1 MSHPHVNTSDTLA
14 ADLTAALPGN
24 LLQRVTELEAAVG
37 RLLTETGRIVDAGRR
52 ASELQ
57 PTVDGLAVTA
67 GPLPALHTAV
77 TSSAAAVA
85 ALERSLPGSGGVTQ
99 PALNDVRGRLP
110 VHATNRYATRD
121 LATLRR
127 VVIHHTVTRG
137 DIPPDRIAQ
146 VQVAQGRAGIT
157 YHFLIT
163 SDGTIYWTQA
173 LEMVVE
179 QMLNPQTNA
188 ESVAVALAGNFTDQ
202 APPAA
207 QLNSAAALVAW
218 LLSSQRL
225 TIDAVVGRK
234 EIEPAHGSPGKQ
246 WTQGAAY
253 RAALLQAVQA
263 VLDAAGDTG
272 GTGGTGGDDTDV
284 ARLQA
289 RVRELETTVAG
300 LQALADRASTLMQE
314 VRGLQDTL
322 RQRDADLATLR
333 ARVQP
338 LETEVARLNSDVA
351 ARDARIR
358 QLEAEIAT
366 LKGATGGALAA
377 PTIHNVVDQLEKHA
391 TLAPYPART
400 KTISLIAIHHTDT
413 PKTHTPQQIAHYHVH
428 GERRDASGRLIKAQ
442 WPGIGYHFLVA
453 ADGSIFQC
461 QREDTKSN
469 HVGGDENNT
478 SVAVSFI
485 GRFMKTDLKGKPAPA
500 EDQLPTPV
508 QLRSA
513 AHLIA
518 WLMQKYNVPLERVMG
533 HRDIPERTT
542 ACPGDQWLTG
552 AKWKGMLHA
561 AVRAVIAGTA
571 TGTAQPI
578 EHYLLFWDHRADWA
592 RDDYRNAQDYIA
604 HFRPTAGFSVADAM
618 TARHVTIVGG
628 ELGVSTADEQRLR
641 AAGCTVFRLAGVDE
655 ADTRAKLAALI
666 TANTPWPGA
675 TPTPAGLMPPF
686 ESSEE
691 LADTAPLM
699 DEWTIPP
706 DWPNDE
712 SEPATDGAGEPILV
726 PDAEAAI
733 DIDSILVPGAEEMSI
748 IDWYPAAEPATS
760 MVFDQT
766 DTAETLEGDTG
777 EGSPPATVAT
787 LGSGMKARQ
796 QERMRKAKK

>member
-1 MSHPHVNTSDTLA
+1 MSHPHVNASDTTA
-14 ADLTAALPGN
+14 ADLTAASPGN
-24 LLQRVTELEAAVG
+24 LQQRVTELEAAVG
-37 RLLTETGRIVDAGRR
+37 RLLAETDRAAMAGRR
-52 ASELQ
+52 AGELQ
-57 PTVDGLAVTA
+57 TTVDGLATTA
-67 GPLPALHTAV
+67 GQLPALRTDVISH
-77 TSSAAAVA
+77 AAAVA
-85 ALERSLPGSGGVTQ
+85 ALETSLPGSGGVTQ
-99 PALNDVRGRLP
+99 PALNDVRDRLP
-110 VHATNRYATRD
+110 VHATSRYPTRD
-121 LATLRR
+121 LATIRR
-127 VVIHHTVTRG
+127 IVVHHTVTRG
-137 DIPPDRIAQ
+137 DIPPERIAQ
-146 VQVAQGRAGIT
+146 VQVAQGKAGIT
-157 YHFLIT
+157 YHYLIT
-163 SDGTIYWTQA
+163 SDGAIYWTQT
-173 LEMVVE
+173 LETVVE
-179 QMLNPQTNA
+179 QMLNPQANA

-207 QLNSAAALVAW
+207 QLTSAAALMAW
-218 LLSSQRL
+218 LLSGQRL

-246 WTQGAAY
+246 WTQGAGY
-253 RAALLQAVQA
+253 KAALLQAVQA

-272 GTGGTGGDDTDV
+272 DTGDTGGTGGDDTDV

-289 RVRELETTVAG
+289 RVRELETTVAD
-300 LQALADRASTLMQE
+300 LRVLADRASTLMQE
-314 VRGLQDTL
+314 VRSLQDTL

-366 LKGATGGALAA
+366 LKGTTGGALTA
-377 PTIHNVVDQLEKHA
+377 PTIHNVVDQLEKHT

-400 KTISLIAIHHTDT
+400 QAISLIAIHHTDT

-461 QREDTKSN
+461 QREETKSN

-485 GRFMKTDLKGKPAPA
+485 GRFMKTDLKGKPALV
-500 EDQLPTPV
+500 EDQLPTPA
-508 QLRSA
+508 QLRGA

-518 WLMQKYNVPLERVMG
+518 WLMQKYDIPLDRVMG

-552 AKWKGMLHA
+552 AKWKGMLQA
-561 AVRAVIAGTA
+561 AVRAVIEGTA

-578 EHYLLFWDHRADWA
+578 EHYLLFWDHRSAWA

-604 HFRPTAGFSVADAM
+604 HFRPTAGFSVADAT

-628 ELGVSTADEQRLR
+628 ELGVSAADEQRLR
-641 AAGCTVFRLAGVDE
+641 AAGCTVYRLAGVDE

-666 TANTPWPGA
+666 SDNTPWPGA
-675 TPTPAGLMPPF
+675 SPTPAGLLPPL

-706 DWPNDE
+706 DWPDDE
-712 SEPATDGAGEPILV
+712 SVPATDGAGEPILV
-726 PDAEAAI
+726 PESEPVL
-733 DIDSILVPGAEEMSI
+733 DSILVPGSEEASI
-748 IDWYPAAEPATS
+748 IDWHPAPAIDTADHRTHAAETI
-760 MVFDQT
+760 D
-766 DTAETLEGDTG
+766 GDTG
-777 EGSPPATVAT
+777 EPLPPATVAT
-787 LGSGMKARQ
+787 LGSSMKARQ